1 MIRIIDEC
9 GGAKGAHFS
18 TGDLSDA
25 LWVFLDI
32 LLSTAARVTG
42 TYELGVIFEAWGD
55 RFAAMSVALYE
66 LDHLRLLFA
75 CSPFLKGVEGREH
88 ERVPVVAVP

>member
-1 MIRIIDEC
+1 M
-9 GGAKGAHFS
+9 
-18 TGDLSDA
+18 
-25 LWVFLDI
+25 FLDI